1 MFCIAISSGNDCAPY
16 GGVIADAAGNLY
28 GTTYG
33 SRVQFGTVY
42 ELTRGSDGTWTET
55 VLHTFAGG
63 DDGRNPVEGL
73 VRDQAG
79 NLYGTVPIGGAG
91 NSGAVFELSPG
102 SGGQWTWN
110 ILYSFTGGN
119 GGAIPYSTLV
129 LDAAGNLYG
138 TTSQGGATGNGVVYE
153 LTPGSGGWTQTVLYA
168 FNGTDDGSWPSGPLT
183 FDQAGNLYGT
193 TTQAGADGW
202 GTVFKLTPT
211 SNGWTPSVLHTFTGD
226 ADGSDPEYGVVRD
239 RNGVLYGTTTSGG
252 SGENGTVFQ
261 LRPNPS
267 AMPGTSGAWAETVL
281 YAFSGGDDG
290 SGPNEGL
297 VFDPAGNL
305 NGTAEGGSAN
315 FGVVYRMTPGS
326 NWLAAE
332 RAVYLQRRSRRAFP
346 GVDHD
351 RRHDGQ
357 SLRHNHRR
365 GRRQLRRSVRDHAV
379 TSLRSTEGAPFLSSR
394 AEESRDRLTE
404 HTLGAPF

>member
-1 MFCIAISSGNDCAPY
+1 MRLTRAVTLVVQTALFLATAVTLASAGENVLYSYQTGDGCAPY
-16 GGVIADAAGNLY
+16 GGVIADPAGNLY

-33 SRVQFGTVY
+33 TRVQFGTVY
-42 ELTRGSDGTWTET
+42 ELTRGSDGTWTQT

-63 DDGRNPVEGL
+63 ADGRNPVEGL

-119 GGAIPYSTLV
+119 DGAIPYSTLV
-129 LDAAGNLYG
+129 LDPAGNLYG

-153 LTPGSGGWTQTVLYA
+153 LAHGSGGWSQSVLYA

-183 FDQAGNLYGT
+183 FDQAGNLFGT

-211 SNGWTPSVLHTFTGD
+211 SNGWTPSILHTFTGD
-226 ADGSDPEYGVVRD
+226 TDGSDPEYGVVRD
-239 RNGVLYGTTTSGG
+239 RNGILYGTTTSGG

-267 AMPGTSGAWAETVL
+267 AMPGTTGAWAQTVL

-315 FGVVYRMTPGS
+315 FGVVYRMTPSSTGWQQGVLYS
-326 NWLAAE
+326 FSGGADGG
-332 RAVYLQRRSRRAFP
+332 FP
-346 GVDHD
+346 ESTMFSDSTGNLFGTTIAGGANGCGVAY
-351 RRHDGQ
+351 Q
-357 SLRHNHRR
+357 I
-365 GRRQLRRSVRDHAV
+365 
-379 TSLRSTEGAPFLSSR
+379 AP
-394 AEESRDRLTE
+394 
-404 HTLGAPF
+404 